1 MIRSFARLGD
11 RLLQAFVPRADA
23 AALNCTRGVCRNH
36 KRLLCCVN
44 YGCEYINC

>member
-1 MIRSFARLGD
+1 MATIVESEERS
-11 RLLQAFVPRADA
+11 RA
-23 AALNCTRGVCRNH
+23 LTCTRGTCRNH